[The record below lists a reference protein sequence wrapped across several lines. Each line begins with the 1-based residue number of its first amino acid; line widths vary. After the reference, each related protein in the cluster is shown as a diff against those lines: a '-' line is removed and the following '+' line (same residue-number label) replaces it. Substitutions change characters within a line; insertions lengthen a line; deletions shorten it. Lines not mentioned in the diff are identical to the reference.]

1 MLTKK
6 AALALACAL
15 SAAGGLRALDFSL
28 EGGMTNLTFPPAQL
42 APSTAPFA
50 VDGYVYPVKA
60 WFGED
65 LAEGFRLDVG
75 WEYDE
80 VLRSRGFAMASYT
93 SGFAEVGLGPFF
105 GLFNSAGTMMR
116 AGISAKVKI
125 EWPGALYLLFRSDST
140 IGSGIVNPGDYSQER
155 SELAAGIYVPNAILS
170 ASLLSKRYTESIS
183 SSQLATTSFVEYAV
197 SAEIFRKN
205 TPYQLIVKVAYQEAS
220 KVFTGTATGTD
231 TLGSV
236 MMGFE
241 AIAQFSKYFG
251 MTAGFEAGVYTF
263 GIANLAGANS
273 PPFDAFFFRAS
284 LGMRIRLTPDPADAT
299 S

>member
-1 MLTKK
+1 MMKK

-15 SAAGGLRALDFSL
+15 SAAGGLRALDL
-28 EGGMTNLTFPPAQL
+28 NVEGGMTNLAFSPAQA
-42 APSTAPFA
+42 APASAPFGVA
-50 VDGYVYPVKA
+50 GYVFPVRA

-65 LAEGFRLDVG
+65 LADGFRLDVG

-80 VLRSRGFAMASYT
+80 VLRSTGFAMASYT
-93 SGFAEVGLGPFF
+93 AGFAEVGLGPFF

-116 AGISAKVKI
+116 AGIAAKVKI

-140 IGSGIVNPGDYSQER
+140 IGSGLVNPGDYSQER
-155 SELAAGIYVPNAILS
+155 SELAAGVYVPNAILS
-170 ASLLSKRYTESIS
+170 ASLLSKRFTEMLSAT
-183 SSQLATTSFVEYAV
+183 QLATSSFIEYSV

-220 KVFTGTATGTD
+220 KVFTGTASGTD
-231 TLGSV
+231 TLGTV
-236 MMGFE
+236 VMGFD
-241 AIAQFSKYFG
+241 AKIQFGKYFG

-263 GIANLAGANS
+263 GIANLAGANA
-273 PPFDAFFFRAS
+273 PPYDAFFFRAS
-284 LGMRIRLTPDPADAT
+284 LGMRIRLTPDPSDAT